1 MSETLA
7 CEKLESRGGFILVH
21 NQAKRTISLMLI
33 ARIKLFL
40 DSLLNEAYD

>member
-1 MSETLA
+1 MASE
-7 CEKLESRGGFILVH
+7 KSESRGDFILVH
-21 NQAKRTISLMLI
+21 NQAKRTISYFMLI